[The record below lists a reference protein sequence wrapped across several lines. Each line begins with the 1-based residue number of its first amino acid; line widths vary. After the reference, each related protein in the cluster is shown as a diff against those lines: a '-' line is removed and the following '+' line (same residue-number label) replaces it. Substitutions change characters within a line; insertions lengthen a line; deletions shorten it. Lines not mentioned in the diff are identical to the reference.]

1 MDNCIAAKNTVNRLY
16 ILLFKHQTT
25 VVSKYQNQPWN
36 NCINFISL
44 TFNVIRYQ
52 YNTAFFNIYLHYLN
66 FSYTN
71 KLCAILLHLFDP
83 LLALYCDYR
92 QWTLLIDYLY
102 YSYVQ
107 NFEASEKFPIV
118 DPTELCC
125 FTSWPT
131 FLQEAENIALPD
143 DWINLIYC
151 PQKIINIGIKP

>member
-25 VVSKYQNQPWN
+25 VVSKYQNQPWS

-83 LLALYCDYR
+83 LLALYCNYR
-92 QWTLLIDYLY
+92 QWTLFIDYLY

-107 NFEASEKFPIV
+107 NFQASEKFPIV
-118 DPTELCC
+118 V
-125 FTSWPT
+125 S
-131 FLQEAENIALPD
+131 ALSERALLLYLLTHISSRSGKD
-143 DWINLIYC
+143 RSSGWLN
-151 PQKIINIGIKP
+151 